1 MVSWEREARTLGT
14 PHPAQSPPRG
24 GAVAHTSVCL
34 LGTERE
40 RERTRSTSA
49 LALVG
54 VVHQRDRSAERRRRP
69 PPPHTHTLR
78 TDPRSR
84 TSGPQTP
91 RTTRPVYAR
100 NARPELPRR
109 SVFDLSVSGRPG
121 ASKAEGGG
129 EERKQENRGGRGPG
143 LKTLTDLVQEGCNGR
158 NGRNG
163 PQPGAD
169 PETDGGRGHP
179 DLRWDSTTQSTRGF
193 DGRRGHP

>member
-69 PPPHTHTLR
+69 PLTPHTHTLR

-100 NARPELPRR
+100 NARSELPPP
-109 SVFDLSVSGRPG
+109 RPT
-121 ASKAEGGG
+121 K
-129 EERKQENRGGRGPG
+129 
-143 LKTLTDLVQEGCNGR
+143 NGR
-158 NGRNG
+158 SRKGNVTTATLLPHQPAEAELWAKASSDLLSPHPPPPCGALVLGRM
-163 PQPGAD
+163 
-169 PETDGGRGHP
+169 DGWIRLGSFGH
-179 DLRWDSTTQSTRGF
+179 F
-193 DGRRGHP
+193 GRRTQRPRVGAPRHEGVI